1 MDNSIK
7 KKMAKQLAEWLLKDF
22 EIIIDPPTEAD
33 ICQNLEKQQEKD

>member
-22 EIIIDPPTEAD
+22 KLIIDPPTEED
-33 ICQNLEKQQEKD
+33 ICQNLEKHQEKD

>member
-22 EIIIDPPTEAD
+22 ELIIDPPTEED
-33 ICQNLEKQQEKD
+33 ICRNLEKHHEKD

>member
-22 EIIIDPPTEAD
+22 ELIIDPPTEED
-33 ICQNLEKQQEKD
+33 ICQNLEKHHEKD